1 MSYTTAIK
9 HPDSWQN
16 LQYHEFCL
24 AFPEMPADRYE
35 ELKSDIVGL
44 GLNRAIVLYEGMI
57 LDGRHRHRVC
67 IEEGIEPHF
76 EEFTGPGSA
85 YDYVISENLKR
96 RDLTPAQRL
105 DVGTKLIDI
114 MRRRAKER
122 QAAAGPSSG
131 RGAKSSTASGK
142 FTQSDQTNVVP
153 FPADS
158 AQVRDELAKMAGV
171 SPKTASDAITVKER
185 GSPDDWRD
193 VVSGNASISGKA
205 NEVRERERVERA
217 KPKQAEYITLPAW
230 EKMTTSERATA
241 LAVVGHTKLNEQ
253 DNESIG
259 WAKWSWNPVTGCKH
273 NCPYCYARDIAN
285 RFYEQGFEPSL
296 IPSRLAAPQNQKPR
310 ATAATDTAEKNIF
323 TCSMADLF
331 GRWVP
336 DDWISAVMRS
346 VERSPEWN
354 FLFLTKFPKRMV
366 DREVPKN
373 VWLGTSVDL
382 QARVSAVESAFERV
396 PAHTRWLSIEPLIE
410 PLKFSKPELFQWVV
424 IGGASASSE
433 TPVWQPPFEWVARLY
448 LTFKEAGASVYIKD
462 NIGFNGPTR
471 PKEYPWRDPELKSA
485 PDVFRYLKKS

>member
-1 MSYTTAIK
+1 MTYTTAVEMENW
-9 HPDSWQN
+9 PS

-24 AFPEMPADRYE
+24 AFPEMPSDRYE
-35 ELKSDIVGL
+35 ELKKDILGL
-44 GLNRAIVLYEGMI
+44 GLRRAIILYEGKI
-57 LDGRHRHRVC
+57 LDGRHRHRAC
-67 IEEGIEPHF
+67 LEGGVDPHF

-85 YDYVISENLKR
+85 YDFVISENLKR
-96 RDLTPAQRL
+96 RDLTPAQHL
-105 DVGTKLIDI
+105 DVRTKLIDI

-122 QAAAGPSSG
+122 Q
-131 RGAKSSTASGK
+131 GARSDLKGK
-142 FTQSDQTNVVP
+142 NIPVNLPESADGNVVQ
-153 FPADS
+153 FPSGD
-158 AQVRDELAKMAGV
+158 VRDELAKQVGV
-171 SPKTASDAITVKER
+171 SPKTASDFITIKER
-185 GSPDDWRD
+185 GTEED
-193 VVSGNASISGKA
+193 VRAVVDGRASISGKA

-230 EKMTTSERATA
+230 EKMATSERALA
-241 LAVVGHTKLNEQ
+241 LSVVGHTKLNEQ

-310 ATAATDTAEKNIF
+310 AAAATDPAEKNIF

-336 DDWISAVMRS
+336 DDWINAVMRS
-346 VERSPEWN
+346 VERSPEWD

-382 QARVSAVESAFERV
+382 QARVSAVENAFERV
-396 PAHTRWLSIEPLIE
+396 QANTRWLSIEPLIE
-410 PLKFSKPELFQWVV
+410 PLTFKRPDLFRWVV
-424 IGGASASSE
+424 IGGASSSSE

-485 PDVFRYLKKS
+485 PDVFRYLKREK

>member
-1 MSYTTAIK
+1 MTYTTAVELENW
-9 HPDSWQN
+9 PS
-16 LQYHEFCL
+16 LECHEFCL
-24 AFPEMPADRYE
+24 AFPEMPSDRYDD
-35 ELKSDIVGL
+35 LKKDILGL
-44 GLNRAIVLYEGMI
+44 GLRRPIVLYEGKI
-57 LDGRHRHRVC
+57 LDGRHRHRAC
-67 IEEGIEPHF
+67 LEGGVDPSF

-105 DVGTKLIDI
+105 EVSTNLIEI

-122 QAAAGPSSG
+122 QSLSPG
-131 RGAKSSTASGK
+131 RPAKGLANLPK
-142 FTQSDQTNVVP
+142 VSDNVIP
-153 FPADS
+153 FEPQHVNAE
-158 AQVRDELAKMAGV
+158 VAKIAGV
-171 SPKTASDAITVKER
+171 SPRTAQDFITIKER
-185 GSPDDWRD
+185 GTEDDVRAAVD
-193 VVSGNASISGKA
+193 GRASISGKA

-217 KPKQAEYITLPAW
+217 KPKQAEYITLPSW

-310 ATAATDTAEKNIF
+310 AAAATDTAEKNIF